1 MEFPGGLVVRPLQG
15 AQVPIPGWGI
25 KILQLQ
31 DVAKNQKATR
41 QPDMHHWIKMA
52 HGLLLLFKRLNV
64 CFSPVCSF
72 SPPQYWKWTL
82 HPQHR
87 CYLFPF
93 LISLG
98 LEFTEFS
105 THSHLWL

>member
-52 HGLLLLFKRLNV
+52 HGLLLLFERLNV

-72 SPPQYWKWTL
+72 FPHNIGNGLSTL
-82 HPQHR
+82 NTGAI
-87 CYLFPF
+87 YSLF
-93 LISLG
+93 
-98 LEFTEFS
+98 
-105 THSHLWL
+105 

>member
-15 AQVPIPGWGI
+15 AQVPIPGCGI

-72 SPPQYWKWTL
+72 FPHNIGNGLSTL
-82 HPQHR
+82 NTGAI
-87 CYLFPF
+87 YSLF
-93 LISLG
+93 
-98 LEFTEFS
+98 
-105 THSHLWL
+105 